1 MKLYRYI
8 QGQLSEEEYGLL
20 LNAAQGVQSV
30 LEFGPGSSTW
40 AFIEAGVPE
49 VVSCES
55 DPAWIKSAQT
65 QFGDR
70 AEIVWFDRE
79 MMPLKIPALN
89 GRRFDLAFV
98 DAPLGVQSGES
109 VEIPGYEGLSRVNS
123 VVFALDHARR
133 VFLHDA
139 KRKGEQRTLHFVQR
153 MGYRV
158 KTHDTLRG
166 MAEIVK

>member
-1 MKLYRYI
+1 LSLYRHI
-8 QGQLSEEEYGLL
+8 EGQLSEEEYGLL
-20 LNAAQGVQSV
+20 LKAAQGVQSV

-55 DPAWIKSAQT
+55 DPAWIESAQA
-65 QFGDR
+65 QFGER
-70 AEIVWFDRE
+70 VEIVWFDRK
-79 MMPLKIPALN
+79 MMPLDIPALN
-89 GRRFDLAFV
+89 NRQFDLAFV
-98 DAPLGVQSGES
+98 DAPVGAQSGKS
-109 VEIPGYEGLSRVNS
+109 AKIPGHETRSRINS
-123 VVFALDHARR
+123 VVFALEHARR

-139 KRKGEQRTLHFVQR
+139 KRKGEQRTLQFVQR

-166 MAEIVK
+166 MAEIWR